1 MQIAGRK
8 CWFRTALRVLSETIF
23 LSAIVLTAQIAVRRG
38 IQLYIIRLPAEVHR
52 CSVLSLFLIIDNK
65 FPPLLLT
72 IGPRVSFRLGSR
84 YAELRVALLVS
95 ITSRALSKL
104 KVSFSRTCATDRW
117 SGKDRWQRAASGRH
131 WSPVRVRQLRQ
142 IDSLNFQWHG
152 ILFTTCCD
160 FFFSFRY
167 RRHQRAANK
176 RTQLSIFDKF
186 FFAALSLDA
195 GQKPIMFYLS
205 LWTEP
210 TAECRISLGAL
221 RIDPCSAGL
230 SCA

>member
-160 FFFSFRY
+160 FFL
-167 RRHQRAANK
+167 
-176 RTQLSIFDKF
+176 QLSLSSSPARGKQAHTAQHLWKVF
-186 FFAALSLDA
+186 FCCSLARCMAKTNHVLPFTLDRT
-195 GQKPIMFYLS
+195 YS
-205 LWTEP
+205 WV
-210 TAECRISLGAL
+210 
-221 RIDPCSAGL
+221 
-230 SCA
+230 